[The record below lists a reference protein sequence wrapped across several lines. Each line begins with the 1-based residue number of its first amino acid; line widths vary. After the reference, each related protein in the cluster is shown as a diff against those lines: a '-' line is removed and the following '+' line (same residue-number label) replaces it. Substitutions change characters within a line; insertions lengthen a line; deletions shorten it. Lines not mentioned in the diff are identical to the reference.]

1 MQRSRLIVLLVL
13 VAMVLTGCVTGS
25 DQGRTK
31 VEGTVLGAAVGG
43 LAGYLIGDG
52 RGAAIGAAAGAG
64 LGYLAGRE
72 VAKRKAQY
80 ATQEEFLDGEIARTA
95 EHNQTMRAYNEKS
108 RREVAGLQHEAET
121 LRRAYD
127 AGTEKQETLRARQA
141 EVRKRLA
148 ESRQL
153 EEDLEEELAI
163 QTAIIQQEKRE
174 LPADD
179 PRIAKLEKE
188 VRELQANITALSESS
203 TQLAQIDERL
213 SV

>member
-1 MQRSRLIVLLVL
+1 MQRSRFVVLLVL
-13 VAMVLTGCVTGS
+13 MAMVLTGCVTGS

-31 VEGTVLGAAVGG
+31 AEGTVFGAAVGG

-52 RGAAIGAAAGAG
+52 KGAAIGAAAGAG

-80 ATQEEFLDGEIARTA
+80 ATQEDFLDAEIARTA
-95 EHNQTMRAYNEKS
+95 EYNQTMRVYNEES
-108 RREVAGLQHEAET
+108 RQEIAGLQHEAET

-127 AGTEKQETLRARQA
+127 AGTEKQETLLARQE

-163 QTAIIQQEKRE
+163 QTAIIQQEKRD

-188 VRELQANITALSESS
+188 VRELQANITALSKGS